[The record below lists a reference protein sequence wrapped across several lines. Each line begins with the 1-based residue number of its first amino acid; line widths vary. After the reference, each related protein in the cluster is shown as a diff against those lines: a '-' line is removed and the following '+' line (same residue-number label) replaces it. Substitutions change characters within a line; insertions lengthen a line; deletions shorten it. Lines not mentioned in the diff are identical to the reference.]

1 MHAFE
6 STHTAKR
13 EEPWVN
19 QEGLHAYTCAL
30 RSAPSE
36 RFVYGVKFPVIHTKK
51 GGLLSWSE

>member
-6 STHTAKR
+6 SMHTAKR

-19 QEGLHAYTCAL
+19 QEGLHAYACAL

-36 RFVYGVKFPVIHTKK
+36 KVCLRREIPSDPYKK
-51 GGLLSWSE
+51 GWLIVLE